1 MAPVARKRSRSR
13 SARTSSRRR
22 RIPTPPVAKS
32 ISIDE
37 NIISCNTNYCDYLR
51 TILAGIITNIVV
63 VFIFLTLKSVVVL
76 TDFVNL
82 VFSSVLFPVVSFYL
96 LWISVHFIAS
106 HTYIHQVQ
114 REKFHHVHSIL
125 FTSFY
130 FYNSALVN
138 TILSAF

>member
-13 SARTSSRRR
+13 SARTSSRIRR
-22 RIPTPPVAKS
+22 TPASPVAKS

-37 NIISCNTNYCDYLR
+37 NNTNYCDYLR

-76 TDFVNL
+76 TDLVNL
-82 VFSSVLFPVVSFYL
+82 VFSSVLFPVFSFYL
-96 LWISVHFIAS
+96 LWISVHFLAS

-114 REKFHHVHSIL
+114 RGKFRHVNSVL

-130 FYNSALVN
+130 FYYSALVN